1 MRQRCAQF
9 IVLLFPFLTGCLTS
23 SADRSKWMDSFLP
36 NPTDSESAYIEYVV
50 IERPYNR
57 DDINRQVW
65 DRIDEQAIPFESR
78 VVLEENG
85 LRVGTISSTSPG
97 TLRTLIDDPR
107 TERGHRL
114 RSFGL
119 EKSASLPITNQL
131 TKVDFMVRGEEETQ
145 QVAKENIR
153 LGFQFSLR
161 ELPDGKVMVRV
172 VPEGK
177 CRTTKLLLPGA
188 DGDREH
194 ITDTFPLAAFEM
206 PLESK
211 HYLVIGTDS
220 FKEHTLGH
228 HVFTDRNDASRPIQ
242 RLLVISA
249 GINKPQQLRPKQLNG
264 RDDTTGALPLASQ
277 ASVIRASGHGSK

>member
-1 MRQRCAQF
+1 MRQRCAQL

-23 SADRSKWMDSFLP
+23 GAERTKWMDSFLQ
-36 NPTDSESAYIEYVV
+36 NPTDSESAFIEYVV

-65 DRIDEQAIPFESR
+65 DRIDEQAIPFETR

-85 LRVGTISSTSPG
+85 LRVGTISSTAPG
-97 TLRTLIDDPR
+97 TLRSLIDDPR

-119 EKSASLPITNQL
+119 EKSASLPITAQL
-131 TKVDFMVRGEEETQ
+131 PKLDFTLRGEEETL

-153 LGFQFSLR
+153 LGFQFTLR

-177 CRTTKLLLPGA
+177 SRTAKLLLPGS

-194 ITDTFPLAAFEM
+194 ITDTYPIAAFEVAGTETIPGNRHRLLQRTNPR
-206 PLESK
+206 PL
-211 HYLVIGTDS
+211 HLHG
-220 FKEHTLGH
+220 
-228 HVFTDRNDASRPIQ
+228 PQ
-242 RLLVISA
+242 RLQPTDPATPGNL
-249 GINKPQQLRPKQLNG
+249 GW
-264 RDDTTGALPLASQ
+264 
-277 ASVIRASGHGSK
+277 H